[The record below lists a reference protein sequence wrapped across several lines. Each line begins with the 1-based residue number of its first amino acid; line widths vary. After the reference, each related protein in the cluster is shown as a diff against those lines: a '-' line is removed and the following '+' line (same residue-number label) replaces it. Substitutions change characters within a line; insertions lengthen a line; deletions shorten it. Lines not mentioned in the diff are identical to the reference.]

1 MPCELVYMLAMFSP
15 EEAANREMTG
25 ERMKIREYRNLETW
39 AGHFLHR
46 KSDAR
51 GLGNSILYDTSHW
64 REVRTVTLSAGR
76 WQLRASVLVL
86 GSVSRVQEDYITV
99 EGARI
104 ATAVSWR

>member
-1 MPCELVYMLAMFSP
+1 MTCKLVYMLAISSP
-15 EEAANREMTG
+15 EEAANRKTKG
-25 ERMKIREYRNLETW
+25 ERIKVSEYRRLGTW
-39 AGHFLHR
+39 AGYFLHR
-46 KSDAR
+46 TADPRRR
-51 GLGNSILYDTSHW
+51 GGIQYHTSHW